1 MRRSNEEKK
10 LLTKLES
17 GILDGMVGDE
27 KKSKGR
33 AYEDTLER
41 LVDEIKAVVEI
52 Q

>member
-1 MRRSNEEKK
+1 MYIKK
-10 LLTKLES
+10 YP
-17 GILDGMVGDE
+17 

-41 LVDEIKAVVEI
+41 LGDEIKAVVEI